1 MKKDGSGFAGP
12 VMVEIPLGSRISM
25 GMQRLK
31 DVRSDAFC
39 FPREVP
45 SLRHPDIRGNGMS
58 PPWSGVL
65 ARDRAKH
72 LTFAFRSAL
81 ALRSPK
87 GEVGC
92 RLTQAAYRQAH
103 EKNGRAVVS
112 NAGLIPFPRRCSSF
126 LEYRGAGQDV

>member
-72 LTFAFRSAL
+72 LTFAFRSA
-81 ALRSPK
+81 
-87 GEVGC
+87 C

-103 EKNGRAVVS
+103 EKTCRAFVS
-112 NAGLIPFPRRCSSF
+112 NAGPLGCRNAGRIPFPRPCSSF